1 MEENPY
7 SGREQTKSKHFILKT
22 YLQALAFKVLTFS
35 DVTYVDGFS
44 GPWETRTENFTDSSF
59 MIAIEALKDAQR
71 QLAQQRGVRRKIR
84 CFLCERE
91 PDAFAKLH
99 AAVVPYHKPE
109 EGFEIRTHSG
119 DFTDAIAQIRSFVG
133 SSFALIFID
142 PTGWTGYGFDLIKP
156 LLTPRLTEVIIN
168 YMYDF
173 INRGTSMPD
182 PVTIA
187 SFDPILGG
195 PGWRDRLDAQLAGID
210 RGMAVEKL
218 FRETL
223 KNAGGFEFVV
233 STKIYRPTIDRP
245 HFFLTYG
252 TKDKSGLSTF
262 RDTEY
267 KALKQQAAD
276 RSAARER
283 KREEAS
289 GSSDMFAGIDA
300 AVQSERVDDF
310 VSAEKTKAKGF
321 VVEFLASGPK
331 SFSDVWIA
339 VLQQFVLRVTNVKDI
354 CVALARENRIEN
366 TWGGGNRKPQDT
378 DLIKLKSAG

>member
-7 SGREQTKSKHFILKT
+7 SGREQTKAKHFILKT

-59 MIAIEALKDAQR
+59 MIAIEVLKDAQR
-71 QLAQQRGVRRKIR
+71 QLAQRGIRRKIR

-91 PDAFAKLH
+91 PDAFEKLH
-99 AAVVPYHKPE
+99 AAIVPYHKPE

-119 DFTDAIAQIRSFVG
+119 EFTDAITEIRSFVG
-133 SSFALIFID
+133 NSFALIFID
-142 PTGWTGYGFDLIKP
+142 PTGWTGYGFDLIKL

-173 INRGTSMPD
+173 INRGTSMSD
-182 PVTIA
+182 PSTIA

-195 PGWRDRLDAQLAGID
+195 RGWRDRLDAQSAARD

-218 FRETL
+218 FRDTL
-223 KNAGGFEFVV
+223 KKTGGFEFVV

-245 HFFLTYG
+245 HFFLTYA
-252 TKDKSGLSTF
+252 TKDKRGLSTF

-267 KALKQQAAD
+267 KALKQQATD
-276 RSAARER
+276 RSAAKER
-283 KREEAS
+283 QREETS

-310 VSAEKTKAKGF
+310 VSAEKAGAKGL
-321 VVEFLASGPK
+321 VVELLASGPK

-339 VLQQFVLRVTNVKDI
+339 VLQRFVLRVTNVKDV

-378 DLIKLKSAG
+378 DLIKLKPAG

>member
-1 MEENPY
+1 MEQNPY
-7 SGREQTKSKHFILKT
+7 SGREQTKAKHFILKT
-22 YLQALAFKVLTFS
+22 YLQALTFKVLTFS

-44 GPWETRTENFTDSSF
+44 GPWETRTENFIDSSF
-59 MIAIEALKDAQR
+59 MIAIEVLKDAQK
-71 QLAQQRGVRRKIR
+71 QLAQRGIRRKIR

-91 PDAFAKLH
+91 PHAFEKLH
-99 AAVVPYHKPE
+99 TAVVPYHKPE
-109 EGFEIRTHSG
+109 EGFEIQTHSG
-119 DFTDAIAQIRSFVG
+119 DFTDAIKDIRSFIG
-133 SSFALIFID
+133 NSFALIFID

-173 INRGTSMPD
+173 INRGTSMSD
-182 PVTIA
+182 PTTIA

-195 PGWRDRLDAQLAGID
+195 PGWLGRLDAKLASED

-223 KNAGGFEFVV
+223 QKTGGFEFVV

-252 TKDKSGLSTF
+252 TKDKRGLLTF
-262 RDTEY
+262 RETEY
-267 KALKQQAAD
+267 KALKQQATD
-276 RSAARER
+276 RSAAKER
-283 KREEAS
+283 KREETS

-300 AVQSERVDDF
+300 AVQCERVDDF
-310 VSAEKTKAKGF
+310 VSTQKVAAKGF
-321 VVEFLASGPK
+321 ILELLADGPRP
-331 SFSDVWIA
+331 FNNVYVA
-339 VLQQFVLRVTNVKDI
+339 VLQRFVLRVTNVKDV
-354 CVALARENRIEN
+354 CVALARESRIEN

-378 DLIKLKSAG
+378 DLIKLRFVG